1 MGIFYRYLLPIGLM
15 VMSVYFLVTAIA
27 RVSSVSGQDV
37 QIEIQIIV
45 LASIG
50 ILLSVIIFVLANF
63 TKARDRLRR

>member
-27 RVSSVSGQDV
+27 RASSVSGQDV